1 MQEILKVIN
10 LTKNYLKNDHDF
22 KALDDINFTLK
33 KGDSLAIV
41 GESGCGKSTLA
52 NILIR
57 LETPTTGEVLFK
69 DKNIHQ
75 YSRQEL
81 KQFYRQVQ
89 MVFQL
94 PQESFNPRQRLG
106 DSIIEPLINIGTNK
120 AQAKQILDD
129 LLTKVALPLEIKYKY
144 PHQISGGQ
152 CQRCAIARTISIKP
166 QVLICDEITSALD
179 TITQMEILNLLLKL
193 RQELDLSII
202 FISHDLALVQK
213 LCNKILIMYQGKI
226 IERGLTSEIL
236 KNPQEEYT
244 KELINICS

>member
-1 MQEILKVIN
+1 MQEILKIIN
-10 LTKNYLKNDHDF
+10 LTKNYLKNDYDF
-22 KALDDINFTLK
+22 KALDNINFTLK

-106 DSIIEPLINIGTNK
+106 DSIIESLLNIGTNK
-120 AQAKQILDD
+120 AQAKQILDN
-129 LLTKVALPLEIKYKY
+129 LLTKVALPLEIKNKY

-152 CQRCAIARTISIKP
+152 CQRCAIARAISIKP

-236 KNPQEEYT
+236 TNPQEEYT

>member
-1 MQEILKVIN
+1 MQKILKVIN
-10 LTKNYLKNDHDF
+10 LTKNYLKNDYDF
-22 KALDDINFTLK
+22 KALDDINFILQ

-129 LLTKVALPLEIKYKY
+129 LLTKVALPLEIKNKY

-152 CQRCAIARTISIKP
+152 CQCCAIARAISIKP

>member
-22 KALDDINFTLK
+22 KALDDINFTLQK
-33 KGDSLAIV
+33 
-41 GESGCGKSTLA
+41 GKSTLA

-57 LETPTTGEVLFK
+57 LETPTIGEVLFK

-129 LLTKVALPLEIKYKY
+129 LLTKVALPFEIKNKY

-152 CQRCAIARTISIKP
+152 CQRCAIARAISIKP

-226 IERGLTSEIL
+226 IERGLTSEVL

>member
-10 LTKNYLKNDHDF
+10 LTKNYLKNDH

-33 KGDSLAIV
+33 KGGSLAIV

-52 NILIR
+52 NILIK

-129 LLTKVALPLEIKYKY
+129 LLTKVALPLEIKNKY

-152 CQRCAIARTISIKP
+152 CQRCAIARAISIKP

-179 TITQMEILNLLLKL
+179 TITQIEILNLLLKL

-202 FISHDLALVQK
+202 FISHDLASVQK

-226 IERGLTSEIL
+226 IERGLTSEVL

>member
-10 LTKNYLKNDHDF
+10 LTKNYLKNDH

-33 KGDSLAIV
+33 KGGSLAIV

-52 NILIR
+52 NILIK

-152 CQRCAIARTISIKP
+152 CQRCAIARAISIKP

-202 FISHDLALVQK
+202 FISHDLASVQK

-226 IERGLTSEIL
+226 IERGLTSEVL

>member
-10 LTKNYLKNDHDF
+10 LTKNYLKNDHDI

-106 DSIIEPLINIGTNK
+106 DSIIEPLLNIGTNK

-129 LLTKVALPLEIKYKY
+129 LLTKVALPLEIKNKY

-152 CQRCAIARTISIKP
+152 CQRCAIARAISIKP

>member
-1 MQEILKVIN
+1 M
-10 LTKNYLKNDHDF
+10 TKNYLKNDHDF

-75 YSRQEL
+75 YYRQEL

-94 PQESFNPRQRLG
+94 PQE
-106 DSIIEPLINIGTNK
+106 
-120 AQAKQILDD
+120 
-129 LLTKVALPLEIKYKY
+129 
-144 PHQISGGQ
+144 
-152 CQRCAIARTISIKP
+152 
-166 QVLICDEITSALD
+166 
-179 TITQMEILNLLLKL
+179 
-193 RQELDLSII
+193 
-202 FISHDLALVQK
+202 
-213 LCNKILIMYQGKI
+213 
-226 IERGLTSEIL
+226 
-236 KNPQEEYT
+236 
-244 KELINICS
+244 

>member
-22 KALDDINFTLK
+22 KALDNINFTLK

-81 KQFYRQVQ
+81 KQFYLQVQ

-106 DSIIEPLINIGTNK
+106 DSIIEPLLNIGTNK

-129 LLTKVALPLEIKYKY
+129 LLTKVALPLEIKNKY

-152 CQRCAIARTISIKP
+152 CQRCAIARAISIKP
-166 QVLICDEITSALD
+166 
-179 TITQMEILNLLLKL
+179 
-193 RQELDLSII
+193 QELDLSII

>member
-10 LTKNYLKNDHDF
+10 LTKNYLKNDH

-33 KGDSLAIV
+33 KGGSLAIV

-52 NILIR
+52 NILIK

-152 CQRCAIARTISIKP
+152 CQRCAIARAISIKP

-226 IERGLTSEIL
+226 IERGLTSEVL

>member
-1 MQEILKVIN
+1 
-10 LTKNYLKNDHDF
+10 
-22 KALDDINFTLK
+22 
-33 KGDSLAIV
+33 
-41 GESGCGKSTLA
+41 
-52 NILIR
+52 
-57 LETPTTGEVLFK
+57 
-69 DKNIHQ
+69 
-75 YSRQEL
+75 
-81 KQFYRQVQ
+81 

-152 CQRCAIARTISIKP
+152 CQRCAIARAISIKP

-226 IERGLTSEIL
+226 IERGLTSEVL

>member
-10 LTKNYLKNDHDF
+10 LTKNYLKNDH

-33 KGDSLAIV
+33 KGGSLAIV

-129 LLTKVALPLEIKYKY
+129 LLTKVALPLEIKNKY

-152 CQRCAIARTISIKP
+152 CQRCAIARAISIKP

-179 TITQMEILNLLLKL
+179 TITQIEILNLLLKL

-226 IERGLTSEIL
+226 IERGLTSEVL

>member
-10 LTKNYLKNDHDF
+10 LTKNYLKNDH

-33 KGDSLAIV
+33 KGGSLAIV

-129 LLTKVALPLEIKYKY
+129 LLTKVALPLEIKNKY

-152 CQRCAIARTISIKP
+152 CQRCAIARAISIKP

-179 TITQMEILNLLLKL
+179 TITQIEILNLLLKL

-202 FISHDLALVQK
+202 FISHDLASVQK

>member
-10 LTKNYLKNDHDF
+10 LTKNYLKNDH

-57 LETPTTGEVLFK
+57 LETPTIGEVLFK

-75 YSRQEL
+75 YSRQKL

-152 CQRCAIARTISIKP
+152 CQRCAIARAISIKP

-202 FISHDLALVQK
+202 FISHDLASVQK

-226 IERGLTSEIL
+226 IERGLTSEVL